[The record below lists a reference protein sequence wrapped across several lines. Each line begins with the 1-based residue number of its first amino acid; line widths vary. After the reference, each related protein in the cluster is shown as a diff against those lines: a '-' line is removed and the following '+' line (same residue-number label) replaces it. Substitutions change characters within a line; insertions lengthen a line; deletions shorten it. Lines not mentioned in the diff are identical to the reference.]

1 MTGRL
6 TVKYCKKCVQPDT
19 RPGIIFDENGVC
31 PACHFAGQTD
41 GIDWDARLRELHEL
55 AEYARSTNVSGYDCI
70 VTVSGGKDSLRQA
83 LYVRDSLGLKPLLVC
98 CSYPPEQIAE
108 RGAYNLGNLISLGF
122 DTITVS
128 PDPRVWKALMR
139 TGFRRYGNWCKS
151 TEMALYA
158 TGPAVAIAYHIPVI
172 IYGEN
177 PAIAMGE
184 LGKGYTLTGDGN
196 TMKYSSNTLSGG
208 DPSGLLEEW
217 MTYQHVIRY
226 HYPDDDSIEW
236 AKLRMIYLGYYLKDF
251 TRFKNAEVA
260 VANGLDVRDDEPE
273 DMGMVYPWESV
284 DEDFVIVNQMIKHM
298 KFGFGRT
305 TEQVIEAARLGMMTR
320 EESAD
325 LVMKYDGKCADRYIK
340 AYCKYLEISEDEFWR
355 VAESYRNHDIW
366 ERDDS
371 GNWRLKVTP

>member
-1 MTGRL
+1 M
-6 TVKYCKKCVQPDT
+6 KYCKKCVQPDT
-19 RPGIIFDENGVC
+19 RPGIVFDENGVC
-31 PACHFAGQTD
+31 PACYFAEQTENV
-41 GIDWDARLRELHEL
+41 DWDARLQELHEL

-83 LYVRDSLGLKPLLVC
+83 LYVRDNLGLKPLLVC
-98 CSYPPEQIAE
+98 CSYPPEQITE
-108 RGAYNLGNLISLGF
+108 RGAYNLGNLIALGF

-128 PDPRVWKALMR
+128 PDPQVWKALMR
-139 TGFRRYGNWCKS
+139 TGFHRYGNWCKS

-196 TMKYSSNTLSGG
+196 TMKYSSNTLNGG

-217 MTYQHVIRY
+217 MTYQNVIRY
-226 HYPDDDSIEW
+226 HYPDDDSINW
-236 AKLRMIYLGYYLKDF
+236 ARLRMIFLGYYVKDF

-260 VANGLDVRDDEPE
+260 VANGLAVRDDKPE
-273 DMGMVYPWESV
+273 EMGMVYPWESL
-284 DEDFVIVNQMIKHM
+284 DEDFVVVNQMIKHM

-305 TEQVIEAARLGMMTR
+305 TEQVIEAARLGIMTHA
-320 EESAD
+320 ESAE
-325 LVMKYDGKCADRYIK
+325 LVMKYDGKCANRYIQ
-340 AYCKYLEISEDEFWR
+340 AYCRYLEISEEEFWR
-355 VAESYRNHDIW
+355 VAESYRNMDIW
-366 ERDDS
+366 ERDAT
-371 GNWRLKVTP
+371 GNWRLKVTPAVGDV